1 MVLPSDLRIT
11 GMASGLDTQS
21 IVQKLMAVE
30 QAPLNKIMQNK
41 QWTQWQQAA
50 YRDMNTKLLDF
61 RNSFQN
67 LRLQSTFQS
76 FKIQSS
82 DTTKITAVQSGNP
95 SQTTY
100 SISAAKMFQPATPAS
115 VKFTKTSFTDTTT
128 ALGNG
133 NGFSF
138 NLNDTTINL
147 TDTDNIQTAL
157 SKINSQSKT
166 THVTANYSSSDQSII
181 FTSDAGYSTIKIDA
195 VSNSSNV
202 LNIAGGTVDLATKTN
217 DFASGNPALPV
228 GNMGSASVPGNVT
241 INGVNLTFTG
251 NTFAFDGV
259 QFTLNSDITS
269 GAVNITK
276 TPDSDTIF
284 NNIKTFVDKYNE
296 MIATFNGKINE
307 TKNKDYPPLLD
318 DQKKSMT
325 ESQITLWENQAKQG
339 VLQNDSILSNLLTSL
354 RKAVYTP
361 VSDPVAGNVNPN
373 FSSLTQIGIT
383 PSKDYRDNGKLVI
396 DEAKLKG
403 LLQTNAADVQKLFT
417 KTFDTGNALDTTL
430 NNSSKYQN
438 GGVAWRIYDQVN
450 STLQQLVAKA
460 GDPNLPIGGSLLDK
474 SLQDINKEI
483 TSWQAKLQQKE
494 NQYWTQFNAMEQ
506 AIQKMNSQSGWISQQ
521 LGTSQSNS
529 GH

>member
-1 MVLPSDLRIT
+1 MVLPSDLRIS

-95 SQTTY
+95 SQSTY
-100 SISAAKMFQPATPAS
+100 NISAAKMFQSATPSS

-128 ALGNG
+128 ALGAG

-138 NLNDTTINL
+138 NINDTQITL
-147 TDTDNIQTAL
+147 FDTDNIQTAL
-157 SKINSQSKT
+157 STINNQSKT

-181 FTSDAGYSTIKIDA
+181 FTSDAGYSQIKIDA
-195 VSNSSNV
+195 ISKSPNV
-202 LNIAGGTVDLATKTN
+202 LNIAGGTVDLGTN
-217 DFASGNPALPV
+217 SFPV
-228 GNMGSASVPGNVT
+228 GPAVKQGVASSTGSVT
-241 INGVNLTFTG
+241 INGVDLTLTSNTFT
-251 NTFAFDGV
+251 FDGV

-276 TPDSDTIF
+276 TPDSDTLF
-284 NNIKTFVDKYNE
+284 NNIKTFVDKYND

-325 ESQITLWENQAKQG
+325 DTQITLWENQAKQG

-373 FSSLTQIGIT
+373 FSSLAQIGIT

-403 LLQTNAADVQKLFT
+403 LLQTNATDVQKLFT

-474 SLQDINKEI
+474 SLQDINKQI
-483 TSWQAKLQQKE
+483 TSWQDKLQQKE
-494 NQYWTQFNAMEQ
+494 NQYWSQFNAMEQ

-521 LGTSQSNS
+521 LGTSQNNS